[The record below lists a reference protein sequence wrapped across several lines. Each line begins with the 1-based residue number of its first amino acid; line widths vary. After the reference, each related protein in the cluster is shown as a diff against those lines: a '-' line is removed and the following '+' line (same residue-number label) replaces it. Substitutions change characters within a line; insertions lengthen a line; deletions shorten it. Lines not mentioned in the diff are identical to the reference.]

1 MPLAELCGLVSVIKK
16 VAISVCVTFFRTLL
30 IVRLYS
36 ALQVLVQSVNLVLE
50 CRKRDNSAMV
60 KLNLYSSRFTVPTF
74 TLPGAGNV
82 S

>member
-16 VAISVCVTFFRTLL
+16 VAIRLL
-30 IVRLYS
+30 HFSEQYSSYVLYS
-36 ALQVLVQSVNLVLE
+36 ALQVLVQSVTLVLE